1 MIRRMKARLFWLRAL
16 VTIGSAFTRV
26 GFSVAALSSS
36 GDAQVNAMYAA
47 SRSLSLALA
56 SVVVVFAVRAL
67 GSWQWHSSWP
77 WCREQTRLLAPFV
90 TNRLKHSGPLFL
102 HWSWWRYLYHYGGVP
117 HRTKQNQPMR
127 HPRPNQSL
135 ELTATN
141 DSFRPRA
148 AI

>member
-1 MIRRMKARLFWLRAL
+1 MKSRLFWLCAL
-16 VTIGSAFTRV
+16 VTIGSAFTSV

-56 SVVVVFAVRAL
+56 SVVVVLARSRTGL
-67 GSWQWHSSWP
+67 QWHSSWP
-77 WCREQTRLLAPFV
+77 WCKEQTRLLAPFV

-102 HWSWWRYLYHYGGVP
+102 HWSRWRYLYHYGGVP

>member
-1 MIRRMKARLFWLRAL
+1 MKARLFWLCAL
-16 VTIGSAFTRV
+16 VTIGSAFTSV

-56 SVVVVFAVRAL
+56 SVVVVFARSRIGLMAVAFVMAMVQGADAVIGAIRHQPLKTFGPAFLAL
-67 GSWQWHSSWP
+67 
-77 WCREQTRLLAPFV
+77 V
-90 TNRLKHSGPLFL
+90 TVAVLIPL
-102 HWSWWRYLYHYGGVP
+102 WRCS